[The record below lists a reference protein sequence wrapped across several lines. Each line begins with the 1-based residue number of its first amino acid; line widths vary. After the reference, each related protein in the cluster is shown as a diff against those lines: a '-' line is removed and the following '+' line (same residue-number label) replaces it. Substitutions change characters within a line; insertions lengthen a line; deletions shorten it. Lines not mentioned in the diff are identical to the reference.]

1 MKLIDDP
8 NPSRRQSIEKSLIS
22 TEDIFFRYEM
32 HYKQRITTEDVF
44 LQMGNKNPSSASCED
59 LVINIQLPE
68 TKLSEIILDIT
79 KSFLDCRSPK

>member
-1 MKLIDDP
+1 M
-8 NPSRRQSIEKSLIS
+8 R
-22 TEDIFFRYEM
+22 
-32 HYKQRITTEDVF
+32 YKQRITTEDVF

-79 KSFLDCRSPK
+79 KSFLDCRCPK